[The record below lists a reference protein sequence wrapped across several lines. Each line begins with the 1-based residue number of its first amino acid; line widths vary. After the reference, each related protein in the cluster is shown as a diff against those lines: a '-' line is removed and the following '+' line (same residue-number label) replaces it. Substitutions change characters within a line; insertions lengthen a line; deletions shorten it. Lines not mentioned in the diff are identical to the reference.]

1 MKNITNKSIEKDY
14 EIIQS
19 LASKY
24 INAIW
29 ENQEGQEA
37 HFDCQQ
43 KNVKLAMM
51 NCYNGLSLAT
61 EALKKL
67 MDIKVKEDVMKDIRM

>member
-1 MKNITNKSIEKDY
+1 MKNITNDSIIEDY
-14 EIIQS
+14 KTIQK

-37 HFDCQQ
+37 HFDKQV
-43 KNVKLAMM
+43 KNVRLAMM
-51 NCYNGLSLAT
+51 NCYNGLSTAIV
-61 EALKKL
+61 ALNTL
-67 MDIKVKEDVMKDIRM
+67 MDIKVQED